1 MKILAIM
8 GSARKGNTYR
18 AVQRIEENM
27 KKHGDVDFEYL
38 FLKDQNLEACRGC
51 MACILKGEQKCPLK
65 DSRAE
70 IEAKMLSAAGVIFAS
85 PNYASNVSG
94 LMKTLID
101 RIAYAG
107 HRARFFEQHA
117 LYVVTSAGPGG
128 MKECMAAMYGPL
140 SHFGFRTG
148 GKLALMTPPFK
159 LPQTYAEKNNRK
171 IDAAAL
177 QFYEAI
183 NKKGPAKPSLMDV
196 VGFRSIQAMGNQFPA
211 MYETIYPA
219 DHRYWKEKGWMDLS
233 RYYYTEAK
241 ISPVTRIAA
250 KIMVALIMVYLKRTL
265 FSEAGKMKSAA
276 PESLVKGPTGEA
288 TQ

>member
-51 MACILKGEQKCPLK
+51 TVCILKGEQKCPLK

-159 LPQTYAEKNNRK
+159 LPQRYAEKNNRE

-177 QFYEAI
+177 QFYKAI
-183 NKKGPAKPSLMDV
+183 KNKGPAKPSLMDV
-196 VGFRSIQAMGNQFPA
+196 VGFRSIQTMGNQFAA
-211 MYETIYPA
+211 MYETVYPA
-219 DHRYWKEKGWMDLS
+219 DHQYWKEKGWMDQS
-233 RYYYTEAK
+233 KYYYTEAK
-241 ISPVTRIAA
+241 IGPITKMAA
-250 KIMVALIMVYLKRTL
+250 RIMVALIMVYLKRTL
-265 FSEAGKMKSAA
+265 FSEAGNFRPAGQDVQGKNAA
-276 PESLVKGPTGEA
+276 PGAS
-288 TQ
+288 Q

>member
-1 MKILAIM
+1 MKILAII

-27 KKHGDVDFEYL
+27 KKQGYVDFEYL

-51 MACILKGEQKCPLK
+51 TVCILKGEQKCPLK

-70 IEAKMLSAAGVIFAS
+70 IEQKMLSAEGVIFAS

-128 MKECMAAMYGPL
+128 MKECLAAMKEPI
-140 SHFGFRTG
+140 SRFGFRTAG
-148 GKLALMTPPFK
+148 TLSLMTPPFK
-159 LPQTYAEKNNRK
+159 LPRSYAEKNDRM
-171 IDAAAL
+171 IDTAARQL
-177 QFYEAI
+177 YDTI
-183 NKKGPAKPSLMDV
+183 KNKGPAKPSLMEV
-196 VGFRSIQAMGNQFPA
+196 VGFRSIQTMGIMLGA
-211 MYETIYPA
+211 MYESTYPA
-219 DHRYWKEKGWMDLS
+219 DSQYWKEKGWMDQS

-241 ISPVTRIAA
+241 ISPVKKLTAR
-250 KIMVALIMVYLKRTL
+250 IMVALIMVYLKRTL
-265 FSEAGKMKSAA
+265 FSEAGNMKPAEEEASGKSSAR
-276 PESLVKGPTGEA
+276 G
-288 TQ
+288 